1 MIAGVEFLQIFPDG
15 LLGAPKHSNMIYF
28 EGEAV
33 QRIRGQ
39 SFSNQL
45 KRE

>member
-1 MIAGVEFLQIFPDG
+1 MITGVEVLQNFPNG

-33 QRIRGQ
+33 QRIGNP
-39 SFSNQL
+39 SPSNQL
-45 KRE
+45 ERE